1 MPKLTLGNLKLDDLE
16 TWVHLEEQQTGA
28 YSWTN
33 VDSVAIAESL
43 QAEAETTAHRLFQ
56 RQTHLMNE
64 ATIWARGIY
73 PLLVLAEEADI
84 QAWAGV
90 SLKASYAQFDLEV
103 IADGVLGRGV
113 AERVTAPYL
122 VVVEVKK
129 GVDGDTP
136 IFQLYGQLLAAAY
149 LNWKRDQAPC
159 QELFGCYT
167 IADSWTFVRA
177 EVRGID
183 SDHPSLSVEYSR
195 EYMEKLEAL
204 TILKLLKSIVAR
216 HTQPQQ
222 LAK

>member
-16 TWVHLEEQQTGA
+16 TWVRLEEQQTED
-28 YSWTN
+28 YPWTQ
-33 VDSVAIAESL
+33 VESVAINESL
-43 QAEAETTAHRLFQ
+43 QAEVQTIAQRLFQ

-90 SLKASYAQFDLEV
+90 SLKASYTQFDLEG

-129 GVDGDTP
+129 GIEGETP
-136 IFQLYGQLLAAAY
+136 IFQLYGQILAAAY
-149 LNWKRDQAPC
+149 LNWKRDQEPC

-177 EVRGID
+177 EVKGID
-183 SDHPSLSVEYSR
+183 HDRPSLYVEYSR

-216 HTQPQQ
+216 HTQPQP